1 LSFKQFDYDD
11 LKIKLNLLKDNDLLK
26 KEGLENEKFISILLD
41 KKTVLK
47 KFESLFSE

>member
-1 LSFKQFDYDD
+1 MIPSFISEISNEMKNAAIDA
-11 LKIKLNLLKDNDLLK
+11 
-26 KEGLENEKFISILLD
+26 LENEKFISILLD